1 MRNLLPALGSA
12 LGLALALGA
21 CSKAAPDP
29 RGVARDEVLVQ
40 ISASGRAD
48 SRPDEARFT
57 VGVDTI
63 AATSR
68 EASAR
73 NSATFNKVAAALQRL
88 GVKED
93 DLQTRSITLSRID
106 YGPNRGRFQAN
117 NLIDIKVRDIKRAGE
132 ALAAITEAGANVLSG
147 PNLRVSDPENAGR
160 SAYAAAYRA
169 ARGRAEAYARAAGLK
184 VARVLTITDAGT
196 ASPYRHYDADAVM
209 MEQAAAPPPVAVTA
223 APPVQ
228 PGITT
233 REVQIRVDFA
243 LSK

>member
-1 MRNLLPALGSA
+1 MRNLFPILVPAF
-12 LGLALALGA
+12 ALAA
-21 CSKAAPDP
+21 CGETPPDP
-29 RGVARDEVLVQ
+29 RGVGRDEVLVQ
-40 ISASGRAD
+40 VSASGRAD

-73 NSATFNKVAAALQRL
+73 NSATINKVAAALQGL

-106 YGPNRGRFQAN
+106 YGPNRGRFQAS
-117 NLIDIKVRDIKRAGE
+117 NLIDIKVRDIRRAGE

-169 ARGRAEAYARAAGLK
+169 ARARAEAYAQAAGLK
-184 VARVLTITDAGT
+184 VARVLAIRDGGDGGGG
-196 ASPYRHYDADAVM
+196 PW
-209 MEQAAAPPPVAVTA
+209 PPPEEAMAMDLQARNVAPVSA
-223 APPVQ
+223 PPPVQ
-228 PGITT
+228 PGVST
-233 REVQIRVDFA
+233 RQVQIRVDFA

>member
-1 MRNLLPALGSA
+1 MRSLYAGL
-12 LGLALALGA
+12 LALALAA

-40 ISASGRAD
+40 VSASGRAD

-68 EASAR
+68 AASAQ
-73 NSATFNKVAAALQRL
+73 NSATIGKVAAALQRL

-117 NLIDIKVRDIKRAGE
+117 NLIEIKVRDIKRAGE
-132 ALAAITEAGANVLSG
+132 ALAAITDAGANVLSG

-160 SAYAAAYRA
+160 SAFAAAYRS
-169 ARGRAEAYARAAGLK
+169 ARARAEAYAQAAGLK
-184 VARVLTITDAGT
+184 VGRVLAIRDGGEGGGGPYPYPEEAMAMDA
-196 ASPYRHYDADAVM
+196 
-209 MEQAAAPPPVAVTA
+209 QARNVAPVSAP
-223 APPVQ
+223 PPVQ

-233 REVQIRVDFA
+233 RQVQIRVDFA
-243 LSK
+243 LTK

>member
-1 MRNLLPALGSA
+1 MRNLLST

-29 RGVARDEVLVQ
+29 RGVGRDEVLVQ
-40 ISASGRAD
+40 VSATGRAN

-63 AATSR
+63 AATSGA
-68 EASAR
+68 ASAQ
-73 NSATFNKVAAALQRL
+73 NSATINKVTAALRRL
-88 GVKED
+88 GVEED

-117 NLIDIKVRDIKRAGE
+117 NLIEIKVRDIKRAGE
-132 ALAAITEAGANVLSG
+132 ALAAITQAGANVLSG
-147 PNLRVSDPENAGR
+147 PNLRVSDPDKANR

-169 ARGRAEAYARAAGLK
+169 ARGRAEAYAQAAELK
-184 VARVLTITDAGT
+184 VDRVLTITDAAI
-196 ASPYRHYDADAVM
+196 ASPYRPYESDSAMA
-209 MEQAAAPPPVAVTA
+209 EQAAAPGLVAP
-223 APPVQ
+223 PPVQ

-233 REVQIRVDFA
+233 SQVQIRVDFA
-243 LSK
+243 LKK

>member
-1 MRNLLPALGSA
+1 MRSLFSA
-12 LGLALALGA
+12 LGAALVLAA

-29 RGVARDEVLVQ
+29 RGVGRNEVLVQ
-40 ISASGRAD
+40 VSASGRAD

-68 EASAR
+68 EAGAR
-73 NSATFNKVAAALQRL
+73 NSATINKVAAALRGL

-147 PNLRVSDPENAGR
+147 PNLRVSDPDNADR
-160 SAYAAAYRA
+160 SAYAAAYRS
-169 ARGRAEAYARAAGLK
+169 ARARADAYAQAAGLK
-184 VARVLTITDAGT
+184 VARVLAIRDGGDSGGPIYLPGIE
-196 ASPYRHYDADAVM
+196 ASADAAPTVAP
-209 MEQAAAPPPVAVTA
+209 EQA

-228 PGITT
+228 PGISTSEA
-233 REVQIRVDFA
+233 RIRVDFA

>member
-1 MRNLLPALGSA
+1 MRNLFPALG
-12 LGLALALGA
+12 LVLTLGA

-48 SRPDEARFT
+48 TRPDEARFT

-63 AATSR
+63 AATSGA
-68 EASAR
+68 ASAQ
-73 NSATFNKVAAALQRL
+73 NGVTINKVAAALRRL

-106 YGPNRGRFQAN
+106 YGSNRGRFQAS

-147 PNLRVSDPENAGR
+147 PNLRVSDPESAGR

-169 ARGRAEAYARAAGLK
+169 ARARAEAYAGAAGLK
-184 VARVLTITDAGT
+184 VARVLAIRDGGE
-196 ASPYRHYDADAVM
+196 ASPYHPYAGDALM
-209 MEQAAAPPPVAVTA
+209 MEQAAQSPVVAKS

-228 PGITT
+228 AGIST

>member
-1 MRNLLPALGSA
+1 MGNSLLPVLVPA
-12 LGLALALGA
+12 LALALGA
-21 CSKAAPDP
+21 CSKSAPDP
-29 RGVARDEVLVQ
+29 RGVERDEVLVQ
-40 ISASGRAD
+40 VSASGRAD

-73 NSATFNKVAAALQRL
+73 NSATIGKVAAALQRL

-106 YGPNRGRFQAN
+106 YGPNRGRFQAS
-117 NLIDIKVRDIKRAGE
+117 NLIEIKVRDIKRAGE
-132 ALAAITEAGANVLSG
+132 ALAAITDAGANVLSG

-160 SAYAAAYRA
+160 SAYAAAYRS
-169 ARGRAEAYARAAGLK
+169 ARARAEAYAEAAGLK
-184 VARVLTITDAGT
+184 VARVLAIRDGGEGAGGG
-196 ASPYRHYDADAVM
+196 PYPYPEEAMSMDV
-209 MEQAAAPPPVAVTA
+209 QARSVAPVSAP
-223 APPVQ
+223 PPVQ
-228 PGITT
+228 PGVST
-233 REVQIRVDFA
+233 RQVQIRVDFA

>member
-1 MRNLLPALGSA
+1 MRILLSTAV
-12 LGLALALGA
+12 LALAA
-21 CSKAAPDP
+21 CSKAPPDP
-29 RGVARDEVLVQ
+29 RGVGRDEVLVQ
-40 ISASGRAD
+40 VSATGRAD

-57 VGVDTI
+57 AGVETD
-63 AATSR
+63 AATAAA
-68 EASAR
+68 ASAQNR
-73 NSATFNKVAAALQRL
+73 AAFNRVAAALQRL

-117 NLIDIKVRDIKRAGE
+117 NLVDIKVRDIKRAGE

-147 PNLRVSDPENAGR
+147 PNLRVSDPENTGR

-169 ARGRAEAYARAAGLK
+169 ARARAEAYAQAAGLK
-184 VARVLTITDAGT
+184 VARVLAIRDSGAEG
-196 ASPYRHYDADAVM
+196 PPILYERDFM
-209 MEQAAAPPPVAVTA
+209 MAEQAAPPPVAAA

-228 PGITT
+228 PGIET

-243 LSK
+243 LAK

>member
-1 MRNLLPALGSA
+1 MRNLIAALG
-12 LGLALALGA
+12 LGLALAA

-29 RGVARDEVLVQ
+29 RGVDRDEVLVQ
-40 ISASGRAD
+40 VSASGRAD
-48 SRPDEARFT
+48 TRPDEARFT

-73 NSATFNKVAAALQRL
+73 NNATIAKVAAALQRL

-117 NLIDIKVRDIKRAGE
+117 NLIEVKVKDIKRAGE

-169 ARGRAEAYARAAGLK
+169 ARARAEAYAQAAGLK
-184 VARVLTITDAGT
+184 VARVLAIRDGGDGGG
-196 ASPYRHYDADAVM
+196 PIYFPGFEADMAAQARTVAP
-209 MEQAAAPPPVAVTA
+209 EQA

-228 PGITT
+228 AGIDT
-233 REVQIRVDFA
+233 REVSIRVDFA

>member
-1 MRNLLPALGSA
+1 MRGLFPTLSLLLVLG
-12 LGLALALGA
+12 G
-21 CSKAAPDP
+21 CSKAASDP
-29 RGVARDEVLVQ
+29 RGVGRDEVLVQ
-40 ISASGRAD
+40 VSASGRAD
-48 SRPDEARFT
+48 TRPDEARFT

-68 EASAR
+68 EAGAR
-73 NSATFNKVAAALQRL
+73 NSATINKVAAALQRL
-88 GVKED
+88 GVRED

-117 NLIDIKVRDIKRAGE
+117 NLIEIEVRDIKRAGE

-160 SAYAAAYRA
+160 SAYAAAYRS
-169 ARGRAEAYARAAGLK
+169 ARARAEAYAQAAGLK
-184 VARVLTITDAGT
+184 VARVLAIRDGGG
-196 ASPYRHYDADAVM
+196 DADVPMNLPGIAFDARATAVAP
-209 MEQAAAPPPVAVTA
+209 EQA

-228 PGITT
+228 AGIST

-243 LSK
+243 LSE